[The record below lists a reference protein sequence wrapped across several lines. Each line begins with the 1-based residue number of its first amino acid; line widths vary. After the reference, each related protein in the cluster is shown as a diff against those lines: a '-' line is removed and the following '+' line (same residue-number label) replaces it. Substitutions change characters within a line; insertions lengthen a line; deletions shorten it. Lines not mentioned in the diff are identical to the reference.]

1 MRVMRRIILPLA
13 LATSMA
19 GCASSHKGRAIQ
31 LVMASDAIADEV
43 AAGWSAGV
51 DAQIEHCKSTLSEE
65 DLASSEKK
73 AECMGVFGE
82 GEGLEAA
89 TQSLVTVQTT
99 IKEAVKCEE
108 LKTCAKEVDWA
119 ELKTSVMDSW
129 TALKP
134 YYEALKGSN

>member
-1 MRVMRRIILPLA
+1 MRRIILPLA
-13 LATSMA
+13 LAATMA

-43 AAGWSAGV
+43 AAGWSAGA

-65 DLASSEKK
+65 DLASAEKK
-73 AECMGVFGE
+73 TECMGIFAN
-82 GEGLEAA
+82 GEGLETAM
-89 TQSLVTVQTT
+89 QSLVTVQTT

-129 TALKP
+129 AALKP

>member
-1 MRVMRRIILPLA
+1 MRAMRRIILPLA

-31 LVMASDAIADEV
+31 LVMASDAIADEI
-43 AAGWSAGV
+43 AAGWSAGA
-51 DAQIEHCKSTLSEE
+51 DAQIEHCKSTLSED
-65 DLASSEKK
+65 DLASPEKK
-73 AECMGVFGE
+73 AECMGIFVKGDV
-82 GEGLEAA
+82 LETA

-108 LKTCAKEVDWA
+108 LKTCAQEVDW
-119 ELKTSVMDSW
+119 ETLKNSVMDSW
-129 TALKP
+129 AALKP